1 MGVVVPLRQLLA
13 LTEGQA
19 LPLGVSV
26 GEKLGV
32 PVREPEGEKL
42 RVAQPVPVPLGV

>member
-13 LTEGQA
+13 LAETHA

-26 GEKLGV
+26 GDRLGDCDTV
-32 PVREPEGEKL
+32 PVGEKL
-42 RVAQPVPVPLGV
+42 RVPQAVGLPLGV